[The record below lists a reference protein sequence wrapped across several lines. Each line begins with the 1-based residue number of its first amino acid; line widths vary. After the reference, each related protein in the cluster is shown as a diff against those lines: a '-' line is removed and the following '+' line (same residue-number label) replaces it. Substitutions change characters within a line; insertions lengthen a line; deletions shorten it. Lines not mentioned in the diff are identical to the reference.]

1 MKQRALP
8 LVALLAGAVLAI
20 TPALAAT
27 AAPASAPAASKP
39 SPGAPGI
46 GDPYFPLSGNGGYDV
61 KHYGLNIDYVPATDV
76 LTGHAIITAKATQNL
91 SRFDLDLHGLT
102 VKSITVNGRKAT
114 WKRTGD
120 ELVVTPAAALRSG
133 LPFFTTVSYTGVP
146 EIYED
151 SVLGDAGFYNTDDGT
166 LVAGQPFVAASWF
179 PSNDHPADKAL
190 YSVRITVPKGVEA
203 LSNGNLLRHG
213 RIGSKD
219 EWIWN
224 VDEPMASYLATA
236 TIGQFDI
243 DERDAD
249 GIHYLDAVDPDLF
262 TPTITP
268 RTGASFAYSQ
278 KADDGYKRLSRSFD
292 VPATGGSLTFWM
304 DRAVEDGWDFT
315 FVEAAPAGSD
325 DWTTLPEESG
335 ITTTDA
341 GNSGCADLLAQHPFL
356 GHYLGDDGS
365 GDACL
370 PTGSTGTWSAATG
383 SGSGWEPWTIDLS
396 AYAGQTIDLAIASVS
411 DYAFQLDGVA
421 IDDVT
426 GPGGQGSTSF
436 EADADPLDGWTVPG
450 APAGSP
456 GNTNDWI
463 ATSDGPPPIGA
474 QVTSSLGREPEI
486 ISFLQQQFGPYPFDE
501 AGGIVDDFSGLG
513 FALENQTRPIYDKAF
528 FTGTP
533 EQGDGVVVHELAHQ
547 WFGDDVAL
555 KRWSDIWLNEGFA
568 TYAEWLWAEHEGYA
582 DPQAYFDDLYS
593 APADDPFWQLTIGDP
608 GADDIFDGAVYD
620 RGAMTLQAL
629 RLTVGD
635 EAFFDIVQ
643 TWAHKKSGGNGT
655 TTQFIAL
662 AESISGA
669 DLGDFFDDWLFT
681 GEKPVAPDAA
691 SAARTFG
698 SPSAPTKLLEPA
710 HPEQRRE

>member
-1 MKQRALP
+1 MTHRALP
-8 LVALLAGAVLAI
+8 IVALLAGLVLAV
-20 TPALAAT
+20 TPALPAS
-27 AAPASAPAASKP
+27 AAPASVATATTPG
-39 SPGAPGI
+39 PGAPGI

-76 LTGHAIITAKATQNL
+76 LTGHAIITAKATQDL

-102 VKSITVNGRKAT
+102 VKSITVNGRSAT
-114 WKRTGD
+114 WKRSGD
-120 ELVVTPAAALRSG
+120 ELVVTPAATLRSG
-133 LPFFTTVSYTGVP
+133 LPFFTTVSYAGVP

-203 LSNGNLLRHG
+203 LSNGKLLRHG

-224 VDEPMASYLATA
+224 VDAPMASYLATA
-236 TIGQFDI
+236 TIGQFDV
-243 DERDAD
+243 DERDVD

-262 TPTITP
+262 TPTITA

-278 KADDGYKRLSRSFD
+278 KADDGYKRLSRTFD
-292 VPATGGSLTFWM
+292 VPATGGALTFWM

-356 GHYLGDDGS
+356 GHYLGDDAS

-370 PTGSTGTWSAATG
+370 PSGSTGTWSAATG
-383 SGSGWEPWTIDLS
+383 SGTGWEPWTIDLS

-436 EADADPLDGWTVPG
+436 ETDADTLDGWTVPG

-463 ATSDGPPPIGA
+463 TTSDGPPPIGA
-474 QVTSSLGREPEI
+474 QVTSSLSREPEV
-486 ISFLQQQFGPYPFDE
+486 ISFLEEQFGPYPFHE

-593 APADDPFWQLTIGDP
+593 APADDSFWQLTIGDP
-608 GADDIFDGAVYD
+608 GPDDIFDGAVYD

-635 EAFFDIVQ
+635 EAFFQIVQ
-643 TWAHKKSGGNGT
+643 TWAHEKSGGNGT
-655 TTQFIAL
+655 TAQFIAL

-669 DLGDFFDDWLFT
+669 DLGDFFTAWLFT
-681 GEKPVAPDAA
+681 GEKPAAPDAA

-698 SPSAPTKLLEPA
+698 SPTAPVKLLEPS
-710 HPEQRRE
+710 HPEQRRG